1 MPPKRKPVK
10 KPKQKQ
16 KQKQVVKQS
25 VRVNVQSSGGSGGGG
40 SSGQLPMQFRDT
52 SGENQR
58 LMSLVEQIARSR
70 APLQQAIADP
80 MRIAV
85 PVRVPEVI
93 AERYNPANDEATLN
107 GVFNAPI
114 NTNKPIQVGPV
125 SESEGEAIVR
135 RGRSEAEKQRRRELD
150 AARRAAREEEI
161 RQQAI
166 RDAPYIIGM
175 DNMSGEGFGMGGGMR
190 GDEETIRFGTPMPKK
205 SGGAS
210 KQGGAP

>member
-25 VRVNVQSSGGSGGGG
+25 VRVNVQSSGGSGAGGT
-40 SSGQLPMQFRDT
+40 SGPLPMQFRDT

-70 APLQQAIADP
+70 APIQQAIPDP
-80 MRIAV
+80 VRIAV
-85 PVRVPEVI
+85 PVRVPEAV
-93 AERYNPANDEATLN
+93 AERYNPANDEATVN
-107 GVFNAPI
+107 DVFNAPI
-114 NTNKPIQVGPV
+114 NTNKPSQLGPA
-125 SESEGEAIVR
+125 SESEGEAVVR
-135 RGRSEAEKQRRRELD
+135 RRRTEAEKQRRRELD
-150 AARRAAREEEI
+150 AARKAAREEQI

-166 RDAPYIIGM
+166 SEAPWIIGM
-175 DNMSGEGFGMGGGMR
+175 GEGMG
-190 GDEETIRFGTPMPKK
+190 GDEETIRFATPMPKK